1 MSEPPTV
8 LVSAKIG
15 PVHLGRDAYVYVRQS
30 TLTQLREH
38 TESLLRQYELRERA
52 VALGW
57 DRHQVRVID
66 ADLGRSGADAT
77 ARQGFKDLV
86 ADVGLGRVGIV
97 FGIEVS
103 RLARNNSDW
112 YQLLDLCAMTDTLIA
127 DTDGV
132 YHPADFNDRLVL
144 GLKGTMSEAELHLI
158 RSRLT
163 AGLRHKAA
171 RGELRQFLPVG
182 FDYDENGAVVIT
194 PDEAVVEAIATVF
207 RRFAE
212 LGTGRQVLLSL
223 RGDGLLLPRRPT
235 RTGRVHWAAAT
246 YPAVHDFLTNPVYA
260 GAFVFGRTRTEKR
273 LDPSGT
279 VVARTILLPREEW
292 TVLIPDHH
300 PGFIDWATFE
310 ANTARLRENW
320 RAPRGFGGGAPREGA
335 ALLQGRLRC
344 GKCSRLMQTGYS
356 GTKGNCPRYLCGRA
370 KQLYGGEKGCQS
382 LGGRRLENRVLKE
395 VFAVLE
401 PAALAATAQA
411 LTDAERAH
419 AATVRTF
426 ELTAERARYEADRAR
441 RQYDAVEP
449 ENRLVARALERA
461 LEAKLAAQR
470 QAERDLLAG
479 RARRPVRLTDEEQA
493 WLSRAGAD
501 VRAVFTA
508 PSTTFRERKQLL
520 RAILAEVVVTVAPAT
535 RTAGLRIIWQGGTST
550 ELTMPLTK
558 TGGHFRATDEDT
570 VDLVRRLAEHYD
582 DTTIALILSR
592 QHRRTGTGLTFTK
605 SRVQSLRVS
614 RGIPSHRPPDT
625 VPTDGDDD
633 GDDAVVVTVA
643 EAERLLGVGK
653 VTIYRWLRDGF
664 ITGEQLT
671 AGAPWRIRIDQAV
684 RDHIVPAVPE
694 GWVGLDQAA
703 TTLGIARQTVLHKVQ
718 RGELEAVHVNRGRRK
733 GLRINVSS
741 DQTGLFDQPS

>member
-1 MSEPPTV
+1 MSESAV

-30 TLTQLREH
+30 TLTQLKEH
-38 TESLLRQYELRERA
+38 TESLIRQYELRERA

-57 DRHQVRVID
+57 DAHQVRVID
-66 ADLGRSGADAT
+66 ADLGRSGAEAT
-77 ARQGFKDLV
+77 AREGFKDLV

-127 DTDGV
+127 DADGI

-163 AGLRHKAA
+163 AGLRHKAT

-182 FDYDENGAVVIT
+182 FDYDESGKVVIT

-207 RRFAE
+207 RRFTE

-235 RTGRVHWAAAT
+235 RTGRVQWAAAT

-273 LDPSGT
+273 IDSTGK
-279 VVARTILLPREEW
+279 VVQRCVVLPRKQW
-292 TVLIPDHH
+292 AVLITDHH

-320 RAPRGFGGGAPREGA
+320 RAPRGLGGGAPREGS

-344 GKCSRLMQTGYS
+344 GKCGRMMQTGYS
-356 GTKGNCPRYLCGRA
+356 GSTGDCPRYVCARA
-370 KQLYGGEKGCQS
+370 KQLYGGEQGCQS
-382 LGGRRLENRVLKE
+382 LGGRRLENRVLE
-395 VFAVLE
+395 ELFAVLE

-411 LTDAERAH
+411 LTDAEHAH
-419 AATVRTF
+419 AATLRTF
-426 ELTAERARYEADRAR
+426 ELTVERARYEADRAR

-449 ENRLVARALERA
+449 ENRLVARTLERA

-470 QAERDLLAG
+470 QAEHDLVAA
-479 RARRPVRLTDEEQA
+479 RARRPVQLSEQELA

-501 VRAVFTA
+501 VRAIFTA

-520 RAILAEVVVTVAPAT
+520 RAIVDEVVVTVDAVA
-535 RTAGLRIIWQGGTST
+535 RTAELRIIWQGGACT
-550 ELTMPLTK
+550 ELIMSMTK
-558 TGGHFRATDEDT
+558 PGGHFRATDEDT
-570 VDLVRRLAEHYD
+570 VDLVRRLAVHYD
-582 DTTIALILSR
+582 DTTIAMILSR
-592 QHRRTGTGLTFTK
+592 QHRRTGTGLPFTK

-614 RGIPSHRPPDT
+614 RGIPAHQPADT
-625 VPTDGDDD
+625 VPAGDDD
-633 GDDAVVVTVA
+633 GVVVTVR

-664 ITGEQLT
+664 LTGEQLT
-671 AGAPWRIRIDQAV
+671 AGAPWRIRIDQTV
-684 RDHIVPAVPE
+684 RDRIVPCVPD

-703 TTLGIARQTVLHKVQ
+703 ATLGVARQTVLHKVQ
-718 RGELEAVHVNRGRRK
+718 RGELQAVHVNRGRRK

-741 DQTGLFDQPS
+741 DQAGLFDQP

>member
-1 MSEPPTV
+1 MSDVNAV
-8 LVSAKIG
+8 LTSAKIG

-38 TESLLRQYELRERA
+38 TESLIRQYELRERA
-52 VALGW
+52 VGLGW
-57 DRHQVRVID
+57 DPHQVRVID
-66 ADLGRSGADAT
+66 ADLGRSGAET
-77 ARQGFKDLV
+77 SAREGFKDLV
-86 ADVGLGRVGIV
+86 ADVGLGRVGVI

-112 YQLLDLCAMTDTLIA
+112 YQLLDLCALTDTLIA
-127 DTDGV
+127 DADGI

-182 FDYDENGAVVIT
+182 FDYDESGAVVIS

-207 RRFAE
+207 RRFAD
-212 LGTGRQVLLSL
+212 LGTARQVLLSL

-235 RTGRVHWAAAT
+235 RTGRITWQPAT

-273 LDPSGT
+273 IDSAGR
-279 VVARTILLPREEW
+279 VVQRTTLVPREQW
-292 TVLIPDHH
+292 AVLIPDHH
-300 PGFIDWATFE
+300 PGFIDWAGYE
-310 ANTARLRENW
+310 ANTARLRGNW
-320 RAPRGFGGGAPREGA
+320 RAPRGSGGGAPREGS

-344 GKCSRLMQTGYS
+344 GRCGRMMQTGYS
-356 GTKGNCPRYLCGRA
+356 GAKGNCPRYLCARA
-370 KQLYGGEKGCQS
+370 KQLYGGETGCQS
-382 LGGRRLENRVLKE
+382 IGGRRLENRVLDE
-395 VFAVLE
+395 VFTVLE

-411 LTDAERAH
+411 LTDAEHAH
-419 AATVRTF
+419 AATLRAF
-426 ELTAERARYEADRAR
+426 ELTVERAHYEAERAR

-449 ENRLVARALERA
+449 ENRLVGRTLEGA
-461 LEAKLAAQR
+461 LEAKLAAHR
-470 QAERDLLAG
+470 QAERDLLAA
-479 RARRPVRLTDEEQA
+479 RARRPIRLTDEELA

-501 VRAVFTA
+501 VRAVFAA
-508 PSTTFRERKQLL
+508 PSTTFRERKRLL
-520 RAILAEVVVTVAPAT
+520 RAIISEVVVTVDTAA
-535 RTAGLRIIWQGGTST
+535 RTAALRIIWQGGACT
-550 ELTMPLTK
+550 ELEMTLTK
-558 TGGHFRATDEDT
+558 PGGHFRATGEDT
-570 VDLVRRLAEHYD
+570 VDLVRRLSRHYD

-592 QHRRTGTGLTFTK
+592 QRRRTGTGLPFTK
-605 SRVQSLRVS
+605 SRVHSLRVS
-614 RGIPSHRPPDT
+614 RGIPAYQPPEA
-625 VPTDGDDD
+625 VLADD
-633 GDDAVVVTVA
+633 DDAVVVTIA
-643 EAERLLGVGK
+643 EAERFLGVGK

-671 AGAPWRIRIDQAV
+671 AGAPWRIRIDHAV
-684 RDHIVPAVPE
+684 RDKVVPHVPD

-703 TTLGIARQTVLHKVQ
+703 TILGVARQTVLHKVQ

-733 GLRINVSS
+733 GLRIKISS
-741 DQTGLFDQPS
+741 DQAGLFDQPQ

>member
-1 MSEPPTV
+1 MSDATAV
-8 LVSAKIG
+8 LVSSKIG

-52 VALGW
+52 VVLGW
-57 DRHQVRVID
+57 DAHQVRVID
-66 ADLGRSGADAT
+66 ADLGRSGAEAT
-77 ARQGFKDLV
+77 AREGFKDLV

-103 RLARNNSDW
+103 RLARNNADW
-112 YQLLDLCAMTDTLIA
+112 YQLLDLCALTDTLIA
-127 DTDGV
+127 DADGV
-132 YHPADFNDRLVL
+132 YHPGDFNDRLVL

-182 FDYDENGAVVIT
+182 FDYDESGAVVLT
-194 PDEAVVEAIATVF
+194 ADEAVVEAIATVF

-223 RGDGLLLPRRPT
+223 RGDGLLIPRRPT
-235 RTGRVHWAAAT
+235 RTGRVHWAPAT
-246 YPAVHDFLTNPVYA
+246 YPAVHDFLTNPVYG

-273 LDPSGT
+273 IDSAGKLVQRT
-279 VVARTILLPREEW
+279 VLLPRDQWE
-292 TVLIPDHH
+292 VLIPDHH
-300 PGFIDWATFE
+300 QGFIDWATFE

-356 GTKGNCPRYLCGRA
+356 GANGNCPRYVCARA

-382 LGGRRLENRVLKE
+382 LGGRRLEKRVLEE

-401 PAALAATAQA
+401 PAALSATAQA
-411 LTDAERAH
+411 LSDAEQTH
-419 AATVRTF
+419 AASLRAF
-426 ELTAERARYEADRAR
+426 ELGVERARYEAARAR

-449 ENRLVARALERA
+449 ENRLVARTLERA
-461 LEAKLAAQR
+461 LETKLAAQR
-470 QAERDLLAG
+470 QAERDLLAAQ
-479 RARRPVRLTDEEQA
+479 ARRPVQLTDEELA

-508 PSTTFRERKQLL
+508 PTTTFRERKQLL
-520 RAILAEVVVTVAPAT
+520 RAIVSEVVVTVDAEA
-535 RTAGLRIIWQGGTST
+535 RTAALQIIWQGGACT
-550 ELTMPLTK
+550 ELVMAMTK
-558 TGGHFRATDEDT
+558 AGGHFRATDEDT
-570 VDLVRRLAEHYD
+570 VELVRRLAVQYD

-592 QHRRTGTGLTFTK
+592 QRRRTGTGLSFTK
-605 SRVQSLRVS
+605 SRVHSLRVS
-614 RGIPSHRPPDT
+614 RGIPSHRPPET
-625 VPTDGDDD
+625 VAPGS
-633 GDDAVVVTVA
+633 DDAVVVTVA
-643 EAERLLGVGK
+643 EAERILGVGK

-671 AGAPWRIRIDQAV
+671 AGSPWRIRINQAV
-684 RDHIVPAVPE
+684 RDRVVPKIPD
-694 GWVGLDQAA
+694 GWVGLDEAA
-703 TTLGIARQTVLHKVQ
+703 NVLGVARQTVLHKVQ
-718 RGELEAVHVNRGRRK
+718 RGELQAVHVNRGQRK
-733 GLRINVSS
+733 GLRIKVSS
-741 DQTGLFDQPS
+741 EQAGLLDQPS